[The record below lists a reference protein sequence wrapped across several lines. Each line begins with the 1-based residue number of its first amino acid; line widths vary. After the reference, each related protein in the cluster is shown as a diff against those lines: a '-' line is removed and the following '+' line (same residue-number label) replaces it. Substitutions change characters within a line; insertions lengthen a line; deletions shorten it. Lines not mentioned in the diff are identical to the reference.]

1 MGVFKGIIT
10 PTYFFPIKEIIS
22 RIRISYGNNLA
33 YTVICLKRSKS
44 LKKLDLTLPGYILLG
59 THFRGDHDI
68 RPETTK
74 LGLHFKLNNDLNSNK

>member
-10 PTYFFPIKEIIS
+10 PTCFFPIKEIIS
-22 RIRISYGNNLA
+22 RIRISYGSNLA
-33 YTVICLKRSKS
+33 YTVICLKGSKS
-44 LKKLDLTLPGYILLG
+44 FKKLDLTIPGYILLG

-68 RPETTK
+68 RPGTAK

>member
-44 LKKLDLTLPGYILLG
+44 LKKLDLTIPGYILLG